1 MVAVFLL
8 DDVLKYNPDFDY
20 HIERPWTA
28 TLIKD
33 FEGEVDFEVNDEVW
47 VIGKG
52 DIDFVGMQTGI

>member
-8 DDVLKYNPDFDY
+8 DDVLKYSKLKQVFD
-20 HIERPWTA
+20 
-28 TLIKD
+28 
-33 FEGEVDFEVNDEVW
+33 GEVDFEVNDEVW